1 MKTII
6 LTIFI
11 SVLLVSCK
19 TGDGLTKQETINQ
32 MTEKIESRNYTFVP
46 QTALPM
52 GGRSINLSYSY
63 ALKVSNDTID
73 SYLPYFGRAYT
84 APSPMDEGGVK
95 FVSTDFD
102 YSISDKKKGSWDV
115 KINVKNNQKLYNLN
129 LQIGYTGN
137 ATLTV
142 SETSKQPITF
152 YGKIE

>member
-129 LQIGYTGN
+129 LQIGDTGN